1 MSGRKFSWHT
11 QKVQDRHGRY
21 LDAELTGGSSPCAFY
36 RCHDHYRPNM
46 KGGHRHNHCSNAML
60 RKYGRQKALR
70 QALRKAAYR
79 KQKGPR
85 DCSPGPLL

>member
-1 MSGRKFSWHT
+1 MSDRKFSWHT

-46 KGGHRHNHCSNAML
+46 KGGHRKNHIINVA
-60 RKYGRQKALR
+60 RRALR
-70 QALRKAAYR
+70 NPRKWERIKEALWKDIRR
-79 KQKGPR
+79 E
-85 DCSPGPLL
+85 

>member
-1 MSGRKFSWHT
+1 MGDRKFSWHT

-46 KGGHRHNHCSNAML
+46 KGGHRHNHYSNAML

-70 QALRKAAYR
+70 QALRRAVYR
-79 KQKGPR
+79 
-85 DCSPGPLL
+85 